1 MSGNQINK
9 KDLDC
14 HLALLYD
21 LPVII
26 YHFLPDHKVVF
37 ANRSFLNFSNTTSE
51 KIIGKVFTPDIH
63 PDDSEIFDNIFNS
76 LSPGSSVSKLTCRL
90 KFSDDDIRWTEW
102 SITSL
107 FDNRG
112 VFSEYQAAITDLTER
127 RKFEFALKQ
136 SEQQYRLSFEQAGDM
151 IVIIDRR
158 GNFIDL
164 NKKFEIESGWKKEEM
179 LGNNL
184 FTSKVITDE
193 SAKKIFNYLNKLIT
207 GEEVP
212 PFEIQGI
219 KKDGTVVDFELRAVP
234 IIKNQVQVAFHA
246 ILRNINDR
254 KVIERALRESQRQLL
269 NLMSNLP
276 GMAYRCAYD
285 KNWTMEFVNEGA
297 FELTGYPPD
306 ALIKNNIVSYA
317 DLIHSE
323 DRKMVFDEVTKA
335 VNSNR
340 AFRINYRIIT
350 ADNKTKWVWEQGS
363 GVKNNNGETEAVEGF
378 IADITEQKQVQEA
391 LIENEELY
399 RKLISTLPDIIVIT
413 DLSGKILFMN
423 EIGVRLS
430 GYANFEEI
438 KRKSIFEFVAADDR
452 EKALKNF
459 TERIL
464 KKLGANEY
472 KFVNKNGD
480 TFDFEIN
487 GEVLRSKE
495 NEPYGMIFACRDITL
510 RKKADAD
517 LTQSEEQY
525 RTLVD
530 SMQDGVFLI
539 QEAKLN
545 FVNKAFADMV
555 GYSIEELLDI
565 EFAQLVAPEDQDLV
579 LTNYKRRIAGENVPT
594 SYEWRMLHKDGS
606 RVFVNMSVRLIN
618 YQGRIAS
625 IGTIKDITLKK
636 RMENNLLRQQK
647 ILYGVA
653 EASNVLLVENNFDT
667 AIQKTLAFL
676 GESASVDRVYIFEN
690 STDEKTGKH
699 FLSQKY
705 EWVADNVEPQID
717 NPELQMLPYDPVF
730 AEWYNVF
737 LEGGFIWSLVK
748 NLPEQQK
755 RIMENEDILSILEVP
770 IKIKNELWGFIG
782 FDDCTTER
790 EWTESEISVL
800 KAAAASIG
808 GAIEREKTNL
818 ELISAKENAEELNKI
833 KSNFLANMS
842 HELRT
847 PLIGILGYAELLSL
861 ETEDE
866 NWKTM
871 LQSIYTGGERLLETL
886 NHMLDLSKIESGK
899 VNINSEHISLKQLV
913 DEVINVFASVTS
925 KKKIYIKSKIYQDN
939 ISFES
944 DKRILRSILNNLIS
958 NAIKFTEQGGVLI
971 EADLEK
977 AEEKSF
983 LTIKVID
990 TGIGIPDSSRKIIYD
1005 EFRQASEG
1013 LSRHYEGTGL
1023 GLTITKK
1030 FVELLNGRIDFVSEF
1045 GKGTTFVV
1053 TIPVEETVQKI
1064 IQHDIINDN
1073 APLEDIALKQKV
1085 IVVDDDPASRSVI
1098 SLFLRK
1104 EFLVDTAATGEEAI
1118 SIMHNNN
1125 YDLILLD
1132 ISLGKGI
1139 NGLDLIK
1146 LLRKKQEYASIPVI
1160 AVTAHAMVGDR
1171 ERFLSEGFDDY
1182 IAKPFSKK
1190 ELSGKIKS
1198 VMNK

>member
-1 MSGNQINK
+1 MSGNQTNK
-9 KDLDC
+9 KEFDFHTTLLD
-14 HLALLYD
+14 D

-26 YHFLPDHKVVF
+26 YHFLPGHKVVF
-37 ANRSFLNFSNTTSE
+37 ANKSFLDFFNLTSE
-51 KIIGKVFTPDIH
+51 KIFNNVFSPDIH

-76 LSPGSSVSKLTCRL
+76 LTPGASVTKLTCRL
-90 KFSDDDIRWTEW
+90 KFSDDIRWTEW

-107 FDNRG
+107 FDSRG
-112 VFSEYQAAITDLTER
+112 VFSEYQATVIDLTER
-127 RKFEFALKQ
+127 RRVELALKQ
-136 SEQQYRLSFEQAGDM
+136 SEQQYRLAFEQAGDM

-164 NKKFEIESGWKKEEM
+164 NKKFEIESGWKKVEM

-184 FTSKVITDE
+184 FTSKVITNE
-193 SAKKIFNYLNKLIT
+193 SAKRIFTYLNKLLT
-207 GEEVP
+207 GEEIP

-219 KKDGTVVDFELRAVP
+219 RKDGSLIDFELRAVP
-234 IIKNQVQVAFHA
+234 IVKNQIQIAFHA
-246 ILRNINDR
+246 ILRNISDR
-254 KVIERALRESQRQLL
+254 KIIERALRESQRQLL

-285 KNWTMEFVNEGA
+285 RNWTMEFVNEGA

-306 ALIKNNIVSYA
+306 ALIKNKIISYA
-317 DLIHSE
+317 ELINTE
-323 DRKMVFDEVTKA
+323 DREMVFDEVTNA
-335 VNSNR
+335 INNNR
-340 AFRINYRIIT
+340 AFRINYRINT

-363 GVKNNNGETEAVEGF
+363 GVKNSNGKIEAVEGF
-378 IADITEQKQVQEA
+378 IADITEQKQAQEA

-399 RKLISTLPDIIVIT
+399 KKLIATLPDMIVIT
-413 DLSGKILFMN
+413 DLEGKIMFMN
-423 EIGVRLS
+423 DLGVRLS
-430 GYANFEEI
+430 GYSHFEEI
-438 KRKSIFEFVAADDR
+438 KRKSVFDFIVTEDR
-452 EKALKNF
+452 EKAVKNF
-459 TERIL
+459 AERSIN
-464 KKLGANEY
+464 KLGSKEY
-472 KFVNKNGD
+472 AFINKSG
-480 TFDFEIN
+480 TSFDFEVN
-487 GEVLRSKE
+487 GEILRNKA
-495 NEPYGMIFACRDITL
+495 NEPYGMIFSCRDITS
-510 RKKADAD
+510 RKIADAA
-517 LTQSEEQY
+517 LAQSEEQY

-539 QEAKLN
+539 QDAKLN
-545 FVNKAFADMV
+545 FVNKAFADIV

-565 EFAQLVAPEDQDLV
+565 EFTKLVAPEDQDLV
-579 LTNYKRRIAGENVPT
+579 LTNYKRRLAGENIPT

-618 YQGRIAS
+618 YKGKIAS

-636 RMENNLLRQQK
+636 RMEDNLLRQQK

-653 EASNVLLVENNFDT
+653 EASNVLLVEKDFNI
-667 AIQKTLAFL
+667 AIKKTLAFL
-676 GESASVDRVYIFEN
+676 GESASVDRVYLFEN
-690 STDEKTGKH
+690 KTEEKTGKH
-699 FLSQKY
+699 YMSQKY
-705 EWVADNVEPQID
+705 EWVANNVEAQIN

-730 AEWYNVF
+730 AEWYHVF
-737 LEGGFIWSLVK
+737 LEGGFIWSLIK
-748 NLPEQQK
+748 NLPEKQK

-866 NWKTM
+866 NWKAM
-871 LQSIYTGGERLLETL
+871 LKSIYTGGERLLETL
-886 NHMLDLSKIESGK
+886 NHMLDLSKIEAGK
-899 VNINSEHISLKQLV
+899 VIINYEHISLKQLV
-913 DEVINVFASVTS
+913 DEVISVFASVTS
-925 KKKIYIKSKIYQDN
+925 KKNIFIRSKFNQEN
-939 ISFES
+939 ISFKA
-944 DKRILRSILNNLIS
+944 DTRIIRSILNNLVS

-971 EADLEK
+971 EAELENE
-977 AEEKSF
+977 EEKSF
-983 LTIKVID
+983 LTIKVVD

-1030 FVELLNGRIDFVSEF
+1030 FVELLSGRIDFVSEF
-1045 GKGTTFVV
+1045 GKGTTFII
-1053 TIPVEETVQKI
+1053 TIPVVKSVQE
-1064 IQHDIINDN
+1064 N
-1073 APLEDIALKQKV
+1073 AQPVVISDDAAVDENKLKEKV

-1118 SIMHNNN
+1118 LIMQKNN

-1146 LLRKKQEYASIPVI
+1146 LLRKKQQYASIPVV

-1182 IAKPFSKK
+1182 IAKPFTKK

>member
-9 KDLDC
+9 KEFDFNTTLLD
-14 HLALLYD
+14 D

-26 YHFLPDHKVVF
+26 YHFLPGLKVVF
-37 ANRSFLNFSNTTSE
+37 ANKSFLNFFNTTSE

-76 LSPGSSVSKLTCRL
+76 LTPGASVSKLTCRL
-90 KFSDDDIRWTEW
+90 KFSDDIRWTEW

-107 FDNRG
+107 FDSRG
-112 VFSEYQAAITDLTER
+112 VFSEYQATVIDLTER
-127 RKFEFALKQ
+127 RRVELALKQ
-136 SEQQYRLSFEQAGDM
+136 SEQQYRLAFEQAGDM

-184 FTSKVITDE
+184 FTSKIITDE
-193 SAKKIFNYLNKLIT
+193 SAKRIFNYLNKLLT

-212 PFEIQGI
+212 PFQIQGI
-219 KKDGTVVDFELRAVP
+219 KKDGSVVDFELRAVP

-246 ILRNINDR
+246 ILRNISDR
-254 KVIERALRESQRQLL
+254 KVIEGALRESQRQLL

-306 ALIKNNIVSYA
+306 ALIKNKIISYA
-317 DLIHSE
+317 NLIHPE
-323 DRKMVFDEVTKA
+323 DREMVFDEVKKA
-335 VNSNR
+335 INSNR

-363 GVKNNNGETEAVEGF
+363 AVLNSIKEVEAVEGF
-378 IADITEQKQVQEA
+378 IADITDQKQAQEA

-399 RKLISTLPDIIVIT
+399 KKLIATLPDMIVIT
-413 DLSGKILFMN
+413 DLEGKIMFMN
-423 EIGVRLS
+423 DLGVRLS
-430 GYANFEEI
+430 GYSGFEEI
-438 KRKSIFEFVAADDR
+438 KRKSVFDFIVTDDR
-452 EKALKNF
+452 EKALQNF
-459 TERIL
+459 ADRLI
-464 KKLGANEY
+464 KKLGSKEY
-472 KFVNKNGD
+472 KFVNKRG
-480 TFDFEIN
+480 TSFDFEVN
-487 GEVLRSKE
+487 GEILRNKE
-495 NEPYGMIFACRDITL
+495 NEPYGMIFSCRDITS
-510 RKKADAD
+510 RKKSEEALA
-517 LTQSEEQY
+517 QSEEQY

-539 QEAKLN
+539 QDAKLN
-545 FVNKAFADMV
+545 FVNKAFADIV
-555 GYSIEELLDI
+555 GYPIEELLNID
-565 EFAQLVAPEDQDLV
+565 FTALVAPEDQELV
-579 LTNYKRRIAGENVPT
+579 LSNYKRRLAGENVPT
-594 SYEWRMLHKDGS
+594 SYEWRMLHKNSS
-606 RVFVNMSVRLIN
+606 RVYVNMSVRLIN
-618 YQGRIAS
+618 YKGKIAS

-636 RMENNLLRQQK
+636 LMEDNLLRHQK

-653 EASNVLLVENNFDT
+653 EASNILLVEKDFDK
-667 AIQKTLAFL
+667 AIQKTLASL
-676 GESASVDRVYIFEN
+676 GESAAVDRVYIFEN
-690 STDEKTGKH
+690 SKDEKTGKH
-699 FLSQKY
+699 YMSQKY
-705 EWVADNVEPQID
+705 EWVADNIEAQID
-717 NPELQMLPYDPVF
+717 NPELKMLPYEPVF
-730 AEWYNVF
+730 VEWYNVF

-770 IKIKNELWGFIG
+770 IKIKNKLWGFIG

-861 ETEDE
+861 ETEDK
-866 NWKTM
+866 NWKAM
-871 LQSIYTGGERLLETL
+871 LNSIYIGGERLLETL
-886 NHMLDLSKIESGK
+886 NHLLDLSKIEAGK
-899 VNINSEHISLKQLV
+899 VLINHEHISLKQLV
-913 DEVINVFASVTS
+913 DEVISVFASVTS
-925 KKKIYIKSKIYQDN
+925 KKNIYIKAKLNQDN
-939 ISFES
+939 IFFES
-944 DKRILRSILNNLIS
+944 DKRIFRSILNNLVS

-971 EADLEK
+971 EAELEK

-990 TGIGIPDSSRKIIYD
+990 TGIGIPDSSKIIIYD

-1053 TIPVEETVQKI
+1053 TIPVEEPVQQI
-1064 IQHDIINDN
+1064 VQPNIINND
-1073 APLEDIALKQKV
+1073 ALPDEITLKHKV
-1085 IVVDDDPASRSVI
+1085 IVVDDDQASRSVI

-1104 EFLVDTAATGEEAI
+1104 EYLVDAAATGEEAI
-1118 SIMHNNN
+1118 SIMQKNN

-1146 LLRKKQEYASIPVI
+1146 LLRKKEQYASIPVI

-1171 ERFLSEGFDDY
+1171 EKFLSEGFDDY

-1198 VMNK
+1198 LMNK

>member
-1 MSGNQINK
+1 MSGNQTNK
-9 KDLDC
+9 KEFDFHTTLLD
-14 HLALLYD
+14 D

-26 YHFLPDHKVVF
+26 YHFLPGHKVVF
-37 ANRSFLNFSNTTSE
+37 ANKSFLDFFNLTSE
-51 KIIGKVFTPDIH
+51 KIFNNVFSPDIH

-76 LSPGSSVSKLTCRL
+76 LTPGASVTKLTCRL
-90 KFSDDDIRWTEW
+90 KFSDDIRWTEW

-107 FDNRG
+107 FDSRG
-112 VFSEYQAAITDLTER
+112 VFSEYQATVIDLTER
-127 RKFEFALKQ
+127 RRVELALKQ
-136 SEQQYRLSFEQAGDM
+136 SEQQYRLAFEQAGDM

-164 NKKFEIESGWKKEEM
+164 NKKFEIESGWKKVEM

-184 FTSKVITDE
+184 FTSKVITNE
-193 SAKKIFNYLNKLIT
+193 SAKRIFTYLNKLLT
-207 GEEVP
+207 GEEIP

-219 KKDGTVVDFELRAVP
+219 RKDGSLIDFELRAVP
-234 IIKNQVQVAFHA
+234 IVKNQIQIAFHA
-246 ILRNINDR
+246 ILRNISDR
-254 KVIERALRESQRQLL
+254 KIIERALRESQRQLL

-285 KNWTMEFVNEGA
+285 RNWTMEFVNEGA

-306 ALIKNNIVSYA
+306 ALIKNKIISYA
-317 DLIHSE
+317 ELINTE
-323 DRKMVFDEVTKA
+323 DREMVFDEVTNA
-335 VNSNR
+335 INNNR
-340 AFRINYRIIT
+340 AFRINYRINT

-363 GVKNNNGETEAVEGF
+363 GVKNSNGKIEAVEGF
-378 IADITEQKQVQEA
+378 IADITEQKQAQEA

-399 RKLISTLPDIIVIT
+399 KKLIATLPDMIVIT
-413 DLSGKILFMN
+413 DLEGKIMFMN
-423 EIGVRLS
+423 DLGVRLS
-430 GYANFEEI
+430 GYSHFEEI
-438 KRKSIFEFVAADDR
+438 KRKSVFDFIVTEDR
-452 EKALKNF
+452 EKAVKNF
-459 TERIL
+459 AERSIN
-464 KKLGANEY
+464 KLGSKEY
-472 KFVNKNGD
+472 AFINKSG
-480 TFDFEIN
+480 TSFDFEVN
-487 GEVLRSKE
+487 GEILRNKA
-495 NEPYGMIFACRDITL
+495 NEPYGMIFSCRDITS
-510 RKKADAD
+510 RKIADAA
-517 LTQSEEQY
+517 LAQSEEQY

-539 QEAKLN
+539 QDAKLN
-545 FVNKAFADMV
+545 FVNKAFADIV

-565 EFAQLVAPEDQDLV
+565 EFTKLVAPEDQDLV
-579 LTNYKRRIAGENVPT
+579 LTNYKRRLAGENIPT

-618 YQGRIAS
+618 YKGKIAS

-636 RMENNLLRQQK
+636 RMEDNLLRQQK

-653 EASNVLLVENNFDT
+653 EASNVLLVEKDFNI
-667 AIQKTLAFL
+667 AIKKTLAFL
-676 GESASVDRVYIFEN
+676 GESASVDRVYLFEN
-690 STDEKTGKH
+690 KTEEKTGKH
-699 FLSQKY
+699 YMSQKY
-705 EWVADNVEPQID
+705 EWVANNVEAQIN

-730 AEWYNVF
+730 AEWYHVF
-737 LEGGFIWSLVK
+737 LEGGFIWSLIK
-748 NLPEQQK
+748 NLPEKQK

-866 NWKTM
+866 NWKAM
-871 LQSIYTGGERLLETL
+871 LKSIYTGGERLLETL
-886 NHMLDLSKIESGK
+886 NHMLDLSKIEAGK
-899 VNINSEHISLKQLV
+899 VIINYEHISLKQLV
-913 DEVINVFASVTS
+913 DEVISVFASVTS
-925 KKKIYIKSKIYQDN
+925 KKNIYIRSKFNQEN
-939 ISFES
+939 ISFKA
-944 DKRILRSILNNLIS
+944 DTRIIRSILNNLVS

-971 EADLEK
+971 EAELENE
-977 AEEKSF
+977 EEKSF
-983 LTIKVID
+983 LTIKVVD

-1030 FVELLNGRIDFVSEF
+1030 FVELLSGRIDFVSEF
-1045 GKGTTFVV
+1045 GKGTTFII
-1053 TIPVEETVQKI
+1053 TIPVVKSVQE
-1064 IQHDIINDN
+1064 N
-1073 APLEDIALKQKV
+1073 AQPVVISDDAAVDENKLKEKV

-1118 SIMHNNN
+1118 LIMQKNN

-1146 LLRKKQEYASIPVI
+1146 LLRKKQQYASIPVV

-1182 IAKPFSKK
+1182 IAKPFTKK